1 MNVYVEAFAP
11 QTLLQRMEWAL
22 QVVLT
27 KWATGIV
34 LVVTTLQLLADFG
47 LVP

>member
-1 MNVYVEAFAP
+1 MIVYVEAFAP
-11 QTLLQRMEWAL
+11 QTLLQRVEWGL

-27 KWATGIV
+27 KWATGVV
-34 LVVTTLQLLADFG
+34 LVAMTLQLLADFG